1 MSSFRV
7 RLAIRFTGWLVMLV
21 ALMSGSAF
29 FALRYVI
36 YTQIDETLLRLAE
49 IEDGATSDA
58 PDTAAHFHDHIY
70 SPAQS
75 DVSQR
80 SSHYAEI
87 WTPAGVAVI
96 RSSNL
101 EGDDLVLPV
110 EALRAGAEGQQ
121 VWFTFEGSLGTMRSL
136 VYPLSHGATR
146 RPGWILQVAAPLAQS
161 QEVMLAFLKILALI
175 GGLGAVGSL
184 AGTWYFAGQAMRPVK
199 QIAEQAGRLEP
210 GRSAGTITVEAASAE
225 HDRLVEVLNRAFDR
239 ALHAVRMQRQF
250 TADAS
255 HDIRTPL
262 AIIQGDI
269 EVALRRDRSGEE
281 YRELL
286 VSTLEEAR
294 RLTRITDDLMTLAR
308 SDANSLPLEIA
319 PVNMGSV
326 IASLLGQYRS
336 LADRRGI
343 ALESAEAADIALEG
357 DEDWLRR
364 AIGNVIE
371 NAVRYTPE
379 RGSVRIRTR
388 LVSEDGGA
396 FVRIDVED
404 DGPGIAP
411 GDLPKLFDRFYRA
424 DQARGARRRGRTGL
438 GLPITKAII
447 EGHGGTVEIRSD
459 LGEGTRVLVTLP
471 VRPVVPLDGR
481 RPGQAVPSEGPTK
494 PIPGPA

>member
-1 MSSFRV
+1 MRSFRL
-7 RLAIRFTGWLVMLV
+7 RLAIRFTGWLAILV
-21 ALMSGSAF
+21 VLLSGSAY

-36 YTQIDETLLRLAE
+36 YGQIDETLLRLAE

-58 PDTAAHFHDHIY
+58 PDSAAHFHDHIY

-87 WTPAGVAVI
+87 WTSEGVAII
-96 RSSNL
+96 RSANL
-101 EGDDLVLPV
+101 VGADLTLPV
-110 EALRAGAEGQQ
+110 EALRTGGEGRA
-121 VWFTFEGSLGTMRSL
+121 VWFTYEGDLGTLRSL

-146 RPGWILQVAAPLAQS
+146 RPGWILQVAAPLGPS
-161 QEVMLAFLKILALI
+161 QEVLLAFLKILVLV
-175 GGLGAVGSL
+175 GGLGVMGSF

-210 GRSAGTITVEAASAE
+210 GRSAGTITVEGASAE
-225 HDRLVEVLNRAFDR
+225 HDRLVEVLNRAFDQ

-269 EVALRRDRSGEE
+269 EVALRHDRSRED
-281 YRELL
+281 YQELL
-286 VSTLEEAR
+286 ESTLEEAR
-294 RLTRITDDLMTLAR
+294 RLARITDDLMTLAH
-308 SDANSLPLEIA
+308 SDANALPFEIA
-319 PVNMGSV
+319 PVHMDGV
-326 IASLLGQYRS
+326 IAGLLARYRS

-343 ALESAEAADIALEG
+343 SLEYSGSGDTALEG

-371 NAVRYTPE
+371 NALRYTPE
-379 RGSVRIRTR
+379 GGSVRVHARR
-388 LVSEDGGA
+388 LSEDGEA
-396 FVRIDVED
+396 FVRVEVED

-411 GDLPKLFDRFYRA
+411 DDVPRLFDRFYRT
-424 DQARGARRRGRTGL
+424 DQARGARRGGGTGL

-447 EGHGGTVEIRSD
+447 EGQGGTVEIQSQ
-459 LGEGTRVLVTLP
+459 LGEGTHVLMTLP
-471 VRPVVPLDGR
+471 VIPVVRFEGY
-481 RPGQAVPSEGPTK
+481 RPH
-494 PIPGPA
+494 